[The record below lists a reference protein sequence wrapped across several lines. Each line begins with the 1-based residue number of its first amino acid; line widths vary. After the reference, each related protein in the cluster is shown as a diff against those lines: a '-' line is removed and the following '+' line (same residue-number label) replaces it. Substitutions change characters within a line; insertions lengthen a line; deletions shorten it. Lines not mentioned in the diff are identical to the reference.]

1 MASDLS
7 GNVNPTLIKAFVK
20 STKNVFT
27 TMANVDIQLGK
38 PEIKIDPTPSY
49 DVSGIVGFSGDIAG
63 SVVVSFCND
72 TAVSLVESFCGE
84 KLSSDSD
91 DFVDAIGELC
101 NMIAGNA
108 KKEFGL
114 TANIG
119 IPTVIIGHN
128 HTVARL
134 RDVPCIT
141 IPCSCTAGHFAV
153 EINIKQVIF
162 AAV

>member
-20 STKNVFT
+20 STKNVFN
-27 TMANVDIQLGK
+27 TMVGIEIELGK
-38 PEIKIDPTPSY
+38 PDIKIDPTPSY
-49 DVSGIVGFSGDIAG
+49 DVSGIVGFSGDVAG

-72 TAVSLVESFCGE
+72 TAVTLVEAFCGE
-84 KLSSDSD
+84 KLNSNSE